1 MQKDISLYKK
11 LIDSKDIGH
20 EIANANNNL
29 NHLII
34 N

>member
-1 MQKDISLYKK
+1 MQKDISHYKTK
-11 LIDSKDIGH
+11 DSIDIGH